1 MFRAGIITVSDKGS
15 QGQREDLSGPAI
27 AQVLAGAGFT
37 VSITIIVPDDIG
49 QIANALIEMS
59 DRERLDLILT
69 TGGTGLSPRDL
80 TPEAT
85 LKVLDKEIPG
95 MAEAMR
101 YSGMMVTPHAMLS
114 RAVAGV
120 RGRSLIINLPGSPKG
135 ATENLAAVLPALAHA
150 IGKIKGDQSD
160 CAAPL

>member
-135 ATENLAAVLPALAHA
+135 ATENLEAVLPALAHA
-150 IGKIKGDQSD
+150 IGKIQGDQSD

>member
-135 ATENLAAVLPALAHA
+135 PTENLAAVLPALAHA
-150 IGKIKGDQSD
+150 IGKIQGDQSD